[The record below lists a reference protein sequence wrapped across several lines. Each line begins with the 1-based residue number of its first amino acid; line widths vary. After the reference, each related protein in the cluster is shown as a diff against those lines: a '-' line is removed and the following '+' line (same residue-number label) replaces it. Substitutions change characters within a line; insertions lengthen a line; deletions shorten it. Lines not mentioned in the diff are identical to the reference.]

1 MCIEQYLAQMS
12 CAMNALDRRR
22 KTVEV
27 RTGKLIFL
35 RELVL
40 FWWFCAES
48 RVGGG
53 AAKVQRPEKAA
64 ARFSRHK
71 A

>member
-1 MCIEQYLAQMS
+1 MQMS
-12 CAMNALDRRR
+12 YAMNALEE
-22 KTVEV
+22 KKFEV
-27 RTGKLIFL
+27 RTGKLMFL

-40 FWWFCAES
+40 FWWFCEES
-48 RVGGG
+48 RVGGGG

-64 ARFSRHK
+64 ARFSSHK

>member
-1 MCIEQYLAQMS
+1 MCIEQYLAQLS
-12 CAMNALDRRR
+12 CAMNALEE

-40 FWWFCAES
+40 FWWFCEES

-64 ARFSRHK
+64 ARFSSHK

>member
-1 MCIEQYLAQMS
+1 MQMS
-12 CAMNALDRRR
+12 YAMNALEG
-22 KTVEV
+22 KKVEV
-27 RTGKLIFL
+27 RTEKLIFSP
-35 RELVL
+35 ELVL
-40 FWWFCAES
+40 FWWFCEGS

-64 ARFSRHK
+64 ARFSSHK

>member
-1 MCIEQYLAQMS
+1 MLKLGQG
-12 CAMNALDRRR
+12 
-22 KTVEV
+22 EV
-27 RTGKLIFL
+27 DFFSPA
-35 RELVL
+35 LVL
-40 FWWFCAES
+40 FWWFCEES

-64 ARFSRHK
+64 ARFSSHK

>member
-1 MCIEQYLAQMS
+1 
-12 CAMNALDRRR
+12 MNALEE
-22 KTVEV
+22 KKQL
-27 RTGKLIFL
+27 KLGQRSCFL

-40 FWWFCAES
+40 FWWFCEGS

-53 AAKVQRPEKAA
+53 AAKVQRPQKAA
-64 ARFSRHK
+64 ARFSSHK

>member
-1 MCIEQYLAQMS
+1 MGMS
-12 CAMNALDRRR
+12 YAMNALEE

-27 RTGKLIFL
+27 RTEKLIFFSP
-35 RELVL
+35 ELVL
-40 FWWFCAES
+40 FWWFCEES

-64 ARFSRHK
+64 ARFSSHK

>member
-1 MCIEQYLAQMS
+1 MGMS
-12 CAMNALDRRR
+12 YAMNALEE
-22 KTVEV
+22 KNVEV

-40 FWWFCAES
+40 FWWFCVGS

-64 ARFSRHK
+64 ARFSSHK